1 MIGQQHLTSEYSAGS
16 LQWPMDAI
24 KHIVH
29 QRKKIM
35 NMSVCVGGDGGEGG
49 VGGRIHISNMA
60 ASPSLILLPWSAQ
73 SV

>member
-1 MIGQQHLTSEYSAGS
+1 MIGQQLLTSEYSAGS

-24 KHIVH
+24 K
-29 QRKKIM
+29 QMREKIM
-35 NMSVCVGGDGGEGG
+35 NMSVCVGGGGWG
-49 VGGRIHISNMA
+49 VGRIHISNMA